1 MQTHEK
7 LKTMR
12 QCKGW
17 TQEET
22 AEKLN
27 WAINSYRKI
36 EQGKASI
43 KLEKLQQIAKVMGV
57 DVEELV
63 NSDEK
68 TVLNFAENC
77 TQHHFQNTLEHCTI
91 LLTEAQCAH
100 ELEKAHLQLELKDKE
115 LAMQQR
121 EIENLKVQIT
131 QLQDIVTLL
140 KDKTSQ

>member
-12 QCKGW
+12 QCQGW

-43 KLEKLQQIAKVMGV
+43 KLEKLQQISELMGV
-57 DVEELV
+57 SMEDLV
-63 NSDEK
+63 NSDDK
-68 TVLNFAENC
+68 TVFNFAENC
-77 TQHHFQNTLEHCTI
+77 NQNHYFQSPLANCTI
-91 LLTEAQCAH
+91 FLTEAQCAH
-100 ELEKAHLQLELKDKE
+100 ELAKAHLIIEQKTK
-115 LAMQQR
+115 
-121 EIENLKVQIT
+121 EIELLNKQI
-131 QLQDIVTLL
+131 V
-140 KDKTSQ
+140 

>member
-43 KLEKLQQIAKVMGV
+43 KLEKLQQIAELMGV
-57 DVEELV
+57 DAEELV
-63 NSDEK
+63 SSDDK
-68 TVLNFAENC
+68 TVFNFAENC
-77 TQHHFQNTLEHCTI
+77 TQHHFQNTLANCTI
-91 LLTEAQCAH
+91 LLTESECAH
-100 ELEKAHLQLELKDKE
+100 ELEKAHLVIDQKTK
-115 LAMQQR
+115 
-121 EIENLKVQIT
+121 EIELLNKQIE
-131 QLQDIVTLL
+131 QLQEINTLL
-140 KDKTSQ
+140 KNNT